1 MVAIR
6 EPSGSLAATGPVPP
20 TLADPAPTARPIRS
34 STSLAEGVGTPA
46 GLPTGTEPVQLES
59 APTSSAAVDRQGLIV
74 LAPVVAK
81 LELEPEV
88 LALEEGD
95 DVLQLVA
102 RGSGYPHFVTLDGG
116 LNLLETTILDR
127 LHNSL

>member
-20 TLADPAPTARPIRS
+20 TLADTAPTARPIRS
-34 STSLAEGVGTPA
+34 STSLAVGAGSPA
-46 GLPTGTEPVQLES
+46 GLPAGTEPVQLES
-59 APTSSAAVDRQGLIV
+59 APTSNAAVDRRDLIV

-95 DVLQLVA
+95 DALQLVA

-116 LNLLETTILDR
+116 LDLLEATILDR
-127 LHNSL
+127 LHKPL